1 MSSLPEGLLMFDGRE
16 ELADF
21 KSDRGAAPFCL
32 TNRIGR
38 RALRSLSAVMD
49 DRVKKG
55 RKKRMGLLSQELV
68 FN

>member
-1 MSSLPEGLLMFDGRE
+1 MFDGRE
-16 ELADF
+16 ALGDF
-21 KSDRGAAPFCL
+21 KSNGGLIPSYL
-32 TNRIGR
+32 TDRIGR

-55 RKKRMGLLSQELV
+55 RKKRRGVLSQELM